1 MQVELDLKKRLEI
14 NDTCILW
21 CTLDE
26 FDDLDFNNLINK
38 LRLEILE
45 DEELERILRLVINYS

>member
-21 CTLDE
+21 CTLDV
-26 FDDLDFNNLINK
+26 FDNLDFSNLINK
-38 LRLEILE
+38 LRLEVLE
-45 DEELERILRLVINYS
+45 DEEFERILRLVINYS